1 MKRSLLWGIALAVGI
16 SGGVALAGQR
26 ESDPVYVDQTSLS
39 GQGTVGDPRSSTD
52 VHQYIGCGVTT
63 YASGGSY
70 ATCSAT
76 DATGKSVYCYTYN
89 ADLRQTVL
97 GIKGDSYLAFFG
109 NKSTGECTAIIVT
122 NASSYAPK
130 R

>member
-1 MKRSLLWGIALAVGI
+1 MKRSLLWGLALALGI

-26 ESDPVYVDQTSLS
+26 ESDPVYVDTSTPS

-52 VHQYIGCGVTT
+52 THQYIGCGVTS

-70 ATCSAT
+70 ASCSAT
-76 DATGKSVYCYTYN
+76 DANGKSAYCYTYN
-89 ADLRQTVL
+89 ADLRQAVL
-97 GIKGDSYLAFFG
+97 GIKGDSYVAFFG
-109 NKSTGECTAIIVT
+109 SKTGECTAIIVT
-122 NASSYAPK
+122 NGSSYAPK